1 MQTYITYLITYHS
14 EKNNTV
20 VWDLLA
26 FAGFFAT
33 FRVTIIINIKLVKKF
48 LLTGFLVVI
57 SAILAYSQYNTS
69 SINPSYKYVASPGFV
84 NVSEL
89 NAAIGTED
97 SITGNAKYY
106 FGLTNVFGYQINRNF
121 FGGAG
126 VGCFI
131 YENTLLVPVY
141 LEYKYSMYLKG
152 FTPFL
157 YADGGALIDP
167 TDFYDESKIFINP
180 GAGMSRTLS
189 KNLEINFSA
198 GYMTQ
203 SRSSFT
209 RVTYINFKLGISYRK
224 NAFRYFRPQRIYAE

>member
-1 MQTYITYLITYHS
+1 MTTYHS

-20 VWDLLA
+20 DRDLLA
-26 FAGFFAT
+26 FAGFFAN
-33 FRVTIIINIKLVKKF
+33 FRVTIMINIKLVKKF
-48 LLTGFLVVI
+48 LLTGFLV
-57 SAILAYSQYNTS
+57 ILSSVLSYSQYNTS
-69 SINPSYKYVASPGFV
+69 AINPSYKYVASPGFV

-126 VGCFI
+126 IGCFI
-131 YENTLLVPVY
+131 YENSLLVPVF
-141 LEYKYSMYLKG
+141 LEYKYIMYLRG
-152 FTPFL
+152 ITPFL
-157 YADGGALIDP
+157 YTDGGALIDP

-180 GAGMSRTLS
+180 GAGISRTVTP
-189 KNLEINFSA
+189 KLEINLSA
-198 GYMTQ
+198 GFMIQ

-224 NAFRYFRPQRIYAE
+224 NTFRYFRPQRIYPE

>member
-1 MQTYITYLITYHS
+1 MKRS
-14 EKNNTV
+14 
-20 VWDLLA
+20 
-26 FAGFFAT
+26 
-33 FRVTIIINIKLVKKF
+33 

-57 SAILAYSQYNTS
+57 SAILSYSQYNTFAV
-69 SINPSYKYVASPGFV
+69 NPSFKYFASPGFV
-84 NVSEL
+84 NISEL

-126 VGCFI
+126 TGCFI

-141 LEYKYSMYLKG
+141 LEYKYSMYLMG
-152 FTPFL
+152 ITPFL
-157 YADGGALIDP
+157 YTDAGALIDP

-180 GAGMSRTLS
+180 GAGVSRTLS
-189 KNLEINFSA
+189 PRLEINFSA
-198 GYMTQ
+198 GFMVQ
-203 SRSSFT
+203 SRSSLS

-224 NAFRYFRPQRIYAE
+224 NAFRYFMPHNIYPE